1 MNPEKAKMLA
11 TLDASARVHD
21 ASLHRSLSVAANP
34 GQHGWRKSFLTA
46 AVVVPLTGI
55 SAVLTD
61 LSRAFI
67 ALSDDD
73 AWGRQLPSPPSGGT
87 NSDQTT

>member
-11 TLDASARVHD
+11 TLDESARVHD
-21 ASLHRSLSVAANP
+21 ASLHRSLAVVAHP
-34 GQHGWRKSFLTA
+34 ERHGWRKSFLTA
-46 AVVVPLTGI
+46 VVVVPLTGI

-67 ALSDDD
+67 AHSDDE
-73 AWGRQLPSPPSGGT
+73 AWERQLPPDTGGT
-87 NSDQTT
+87 NPDHTT